1 MPRTFTSLAEYLPKY
16 DYMVNLT
23 RRGWAY
29 EHLRRH
35 VVFQEAAYRR
45 QEDVVSLIEYAP
57 RLTLLKLRS
66 PQLEAEAWGLI
77 FFPNPDHTALRA
89 DLFWSDETFPN
100 PIRVMV
106 TPKAPGDRDELF
118 ERSVKACDIRHLT
131 DCNGHEHLLVKGEGL
146 AVQVRCL
153 GASLL
158 SASPMRMNYHVRGPG
173 DVEDRYKAWRRA
185 ERVVDPVLRPVVWS
199 ERSKLLRNGLICLDA
214 KDAGLNLRHAAEIIY
229 GKKRVNEEWTPH
241 RRDMKDKVRAWWH
254 SAIKLRDG
262 GYRALLQKGPW

>member
-158 SASPMRMNYHVRGPG
+158 SASPMRMNYHVRGP
-173 DVEDRYKAWRRA
+173 
-185 ERVVDPVLRPVVWS
+185 
-199 ERSKLLRNGLICLDA
+199 
-214 KDAGLNLRHAAEIIY
+214 EIIY

-241 RRDMKDKVRAWWH
+241 RRDMKDKVRAWWR